1 MNKIVDECRMT
12 SFEKTWA
19 QREVK
24 SMTEKIRDTVKPQGA
39 LKPRIQTAVNKLQ
52 VQTSK
57 MDVMLTKLHQRDQQ
71 LFDRIVTAMQSHDTQ
86 ASRVLSSELAEVRKV
101 SRVLGNARNS
111 LEQVQ
116 LRLTTIHDLG
126 DAMIAIGPAMSTM
139 KELKPTMSKF
149 MPEADSELNTMTETL
164 NGLMVD
170 SLSGDSFE
178 MQDNAMN
185 EETNSILQEA
195 TAVAEQQT
203 DDRFPSIPTTTPTGL
218 PSQTQSNTQSNPM
231 DFLE

>member
-1 MNKIVDECRMT
+1 MT
-12 SFEKTWA
+12 SFEKSWA
-19 QREVK
+19 QKEVK
-24 SMTEKIRDTVKPQGA
+24 SMTERIRDTVKPQGA

-52 VQTSK
+52 GQTSK
-57 MDVMLTKLHQRDQQ
+57 MDVMLTKLHERDQQ
-71 LFDRIVTAMQSHDTQ
+71 LFDRIVTATQNHDTST
-86 ASRVLSSELAEVRKV
+86 SRVLSSELAEVRKV
-101 SRVLGNARNS
+101 LRVLGSARNS

-149 MPEADSELNTMTETL
+149 MPEADTELNSMTETL

-170 SLSGDSFE
+170 SLPGDSFE
-178 MQDNAMN
+178 MQSDNAMN
-185 EETNSILQEA
+185 EETNAILQEA
-195 TAVAEQQT
+195 EAVASQQT
-203 DDRFPSIPTTTPTGL
+203 DEKFPSIPTIPTVPTG
-218 PSQTQSNTQSNPM
+218 PTSKMQSNPM

>member
-1 MNKIVDECRMT
+1 MT

-57 MDVMLTKLHQRDQQ
+57 MDVMLTKLRQRDQQ
-71 LFDRIVTAMQSHDTQ
+71 LFDRIVTAMQSHDTS
-86 ASRVLSSELAEVRKV
+86 ASKVLSSELAEVRKV
-101 SRVLGNARNS
+101 SRVLGGARNS
-111 LEQVQ
+111 LEQVH

-178 MQDNAMN
+178 MQDSAMT

-195 TAVAEQQT
+195 EAVASQQT
-203 DDRFPSIPTTTPTGL
+203 DEKFPSIPTMTPTGL

>member
-1 MNKIVDECRMT
+1 MT
-12 SFEKTWA
+12 SFEKSWA

-24 SMTEKIRDTVKPQGA
+24 SMTERIRDTVKPQGA

-52 VQTSK
+52 GQTSK
-57 MDVMLTKLHQRDQQ
+57 MDVMLTKLHERDHQ
-71 LFDRIVTAMQSHDTQ
+71 LFDRIVTATQSHDTST
-86 ASRVLSSELAEVRKV
+86 SRVLSSELAEVRKV
-101 SRVLGNARNS
+101 SRVLGSARNS

-149 MPEADSELNTMTETL
+149 MPEADTELNSMTETL

-170 SLSGDSFE
+170 SLPGDSFE
-178 MQDNAMN
+178 MQSDNAMN
-185 EETNSILQEA
+185 EETNAILQEA
-195 TAVAEQQT
+195 EAVASQQT
-203 DDRFPSIPTTTPTGL
+203 DEKFPSIPTIPTVPTG
-218 PSQTQSNTQSNPM
+218 PTSKTQSNPM

>member
-1 MNKIVDECRMT
+1 MT
-12 SFEKTWA
+12 SFEKSWA

-24 SMTEKIRDTVKPQGA
+24 SMTERIRDTVKPQGA

-52 VQTSK
+52 GQTSK
-57 MDVMLTKLHQRDQQ
+57 MDVMLTKLHERDQQ
-71 LFDRIVTAMQSHDTQ
+71 LFDRIVTATQNHDTST
-86 ASRVLSSELAEVRKV
+86 SRVLSSELAEVRKV
-101 SRVLGNARNS
+101 SRVLGSARNS

-149 MPEADSELNTMTETL
+149 MPEADTELNSMTETL

-170 SLSGDSFE
+170 SLPGDSFE
-178 MQDNAMN
+178 MESGNAMN
-185 EETNSILQEA
+185 EETNAILQEA
-195 TAVAEQQT
+195 EAVASQQT
-203 DDRFPSIPTTTPTGL
+203 DEKFPSIPTIPTVPTG
-218 PSQTQSNTQSNPM
+218 PTSQRQSNPM

>member
-1 MNKIVDECRMT
+1 MT
-12 SFEKTWA
+12 SFEKSWA
-19 QREVK
+19 QKEVK

-71 LFDRIVTAMQSHDTQ
+71 LFDRIVTATQSHDTPT
-86 ASRVLSSELAEVRKV
+86 SRVLSSELAEVRKV

-178 MQDNAMN
+178 MQDSAMT

-195 TAVAEQQT
+195 EAVASQQT
-203 DDRFPSIPTTTPTGL
+203 DEKFPSIPTMAPTGL

>member
-1 MNKIVDECRMT
+1 MT
-12 SFEKTWA
+12 SFQKTWA
-19 QREVK
+19 QKEVK
-24 SMTEKIRDTVKPQGA
+24 SMTERIRDTVKPQGA

-71 LFDRIVTAMQSHDTQ
+71 LFDRVVTATQSHDTPT
-86 ASRVLSSELAEVRKV
+86 SRVLSSELAEVRKV

-139 KELKPTMSKF
+139 NELKPTMSKF

-178 MQDNAMN
+178 MQDSVMN

-195 TAVAEQQT
+195 EAVASQQT
-203 DDRFPSIPTTTPTGL
+203 DEKFPSIPTMTPTGL

>member
-1 MNKIVDECRMT
+1 MT

-19 QREVK
+19 QKEVK

-57 MDVMLTKLHQRDQQ
+57 MDVMLTKLRQRDQQ
-71 LFDRIVTAMQSHDTQ
+71 LFDRVVTAMQSHDTS

-101 SRVLGNARNS
+101 SRVLGGARNS

-139 KELKPTMSKF
+139 KELKPMMGKF
-149 MPEADSELNTMTETL
+149 MPEADSELSSMTETL

-170 SLSGDSFE
+170 SLSGGDSFE
-178 MQDNAMN
+178 MQDSAMT

-195 TAVAEQQT
+195 EAVASQQT
-203 DDRFPSIPTTTPTGL
+203 DEKFPSIPTITPTGL
-218 PSQTQSNTQSNPM
+218 PSQTQTQSNPM

>member
-1 MNKIVDECRMT
+1 MT
-12 SFEKTWA
+12 SFQKSWA
-19 QREVK
+19 QKEVK
-24 SMTEKIRDTVKPQGA
+24 SMTERIRDTVKPQGA

-57 MDVMLTKLHQRDQQ
+57 MDIMLTKLRERDQQ
-71 LFDRIVTAMQSHDTQ
+71 LFDRIVTATQSHDTQ
-86 ASRVLSSELAEVRKV
+86 TSRVLSSELAEVRKV
-101 SRVLGNARNS
+101 QRVLGGARNS

-139 KELKPTMSKF
+139 RDLKPTMSKF
-149 MPEADSELNTMTETL
+149 MPEADSELNSMTDTL
-164 NGLMVD
+164 NGLMTD

-178 MQDNAMN
+178 MQDSAMN
-185 EETNSILQEA
+185 EETNAILQEA
-195 TAVAEQQT
+195 SAVAEQQT
-203 DDRFPSIPTTTPTGL
+203 DERFPSIPTTTTPTGI
-218 PSQTQSNTQSNPM
+218 PTQTQSNTQSNPM

>member
-1 MNKIVDECRMT
+1 MT
-12 SFEKTWA
+12 SFEKSWA

-24 SMTEKIRDTVKPQGA
+24 SMTERIRDTVKPQGA

-52 VQTSK
+52 GQTSK
-57 MDVMLTKLHQRDQQ
+57 MDVMLTKLHERDQQ
-71 LFDRIVTAMQSHDTQ
+71 LFDRIVTATQSHDTST
-86 ASRVLSSELAEVRKV
+86 SRVLSSELAEVRKV
-101 SRVLGNARNS
+101 SRVLGSARNS

-149 MPEADSELNTMTETL
+149 MPEADSELNSMTETL

-170 SLSGDSFE
+170 SLPGDSFE
-178 MQDNAMN
+178 MESGNAMN
-185 EETNSILQEA
+185 EETNAILQEA
-195 TAVAEQQT
+195 EAVASQQT
-203 DDRFPSIPTTTPTGL
+203 DEKFPSIPTMTPTGL

>member
-1 MNKIVDECRMT
+1 MT
-12 SFEKTWA
+12 SFEKSWA
-19 QREVK
+19 HREVK

-71 LFDRIVTAMQSHDTQ
+71 LFDRVVTATQSHDTPT
-86 ASRVLSSELAEVRKV
+86 SRVLSSELAEVRKV

-178 MQDNAMN
+178 MQDSAMT

-195 TAVAEQQT
+195 EAVASQQT
-203 DDRFPSIPTTTPTGL
+203 DEKFPSIPTMTPTGL

>member
-1 MNKIVDECRMT
+1 MT
-12 SFEKTWA
+12 SFQKSWA
-19 QREVK
+19 QKEVK
-24 SMTEKIRDTVKPQGA
+24 SMTERIRDTVKPQGA

-57 MDVMLTKLHQRDQQ
+57 MDIMLTKLRERDQQ
-71 LFDRIVTAMQSHDTQ
+71 LFDRIVTATQSHDTQ
-86 ASRVLSSELAEVRKV
+86 TSRVLSSELAEVRKV
-101 SRVLGNARNS
+101 QRVLGGARNS

-178 MQDNAMN
+178 MQDSAMN
-185 EETNSILQEA
+185 EETNAILQEA
-195 TAVAEQQT
+195 SAVAEQQT
-203 DDRFPSIPTTTPTGL
+203 DERFPSIPTTTTPTGI
-218 PSQTQSNTQSNPM
+218 PTQTQSNTQSNPM

>member
-1 MNKIVDECRMT
+1 MT
-12 SFEKTWA
+12 SFQKSWA
-19 QREVK
+19 QKEVK

-71 LFDRIVTAMQSHDTQ
+71 LFDRIVTATQSHDTPT
-86 ASRVLSSELAEVRKV
+86 SRVLSSELAEVRKV

-178 MQDNAMN
+178 MQDSTMN
-185 EETNSILQEA
+185 EETNAILQEA
-195 TAVAEQQT
+195 SAVAEQQT
-203 DDRFPSIPTTTPTGL
+203 DASFPSIPTTTPTGI
-218 PSQTQSNTQSNPM
+218 PTQTQSNTQSNPM

>member
-1 MNKIVDECRMT
+1 MT
-12 SFEKTWA
+12 SFEKSWA
-19 QREVK
+19 HREVK

-52 VQTSK
+52 AQTSK
-57 MDVMLTKLHQRDQQ
+57 MDVMLTNLHRRDQQ

-101 SRVLGNARNS
+101 SRVLGNTRNS
-111 LEQVQ
+111 IEQVQ

-139 KELKPTMSKF
+139 KGLKPTMSKF
-149 MPEADSELNTMTETL
+149 MPEADSELNSMTETL
-164 NGLMVD
+164 NGLMTD

-178 MQDNAMN
+178 VQDSAMN
-185 EETNSILQEA
+185 EETNAILQEA
-195 TAVAEQQT
+195 EAVAEQQT
-203 DDRFPSIPTTTPTGL
+203 DEQFPSIPTTTPSTTPTGL
-218 PSQTQSNTQSNPM
+218 PSQTQSNPM

>member
-1 MNKIVDECRMT
+1 MT
-12 SFEKTWA
+12 SFQKSWA
-19 QREVK
+19 QKEVK
-24 SMTEKIRDTVKPQGA
+24 SMTERIRDTVKPQGA

-57 MDVMLTKLHQRDQQ
+57 MDIMLTKLRERDQQ
-71 LFDRIVTAMQSHDTQ
+71 LFDRIVTATQSHDTQ
-86 ASRVLSSELAEVRKV
+86 TSRVLSSELAEVRKV
-101 SRVLGNARNS
+101 QRVLGGARNS

-164 NGLMVD
+164 NGLMTD

-178 MQDNAMN
+178 MQDSAMT

-195 TAVAEQQT
+195 EAVASQQT
-203 DDRFPSIPTTTPTGL
+203 DERFPSIPTTTPTGL

>member
-1 MNKIVDECRMT
+1 MT

-19 QREVK
+19 QSEVK

-52 VQTSK
+52 AQTSK
-57 MDVMLTKLHQRDQQ
+57 MDVMLTNLHRRDQQ

-101 SRVLGNARNS
+101 SRVLGNTRNS
-111 LEQVQ
+111 IEQVQ

-126 DAMIAIGPAMSTM
+126 DAMVAIGPAMSTM
-139 KELKPTMSKF
+139 KGLKPTMSKF
-149 MPEADSELNTMTETL
+149 MPEADSELNSMTETL
-164 NGLMVD
+164 NGLMTD

-178 MQDNAMN
+178 VQDSAMN
-185 EETNSILQEA
+185 EETNAILQEA
-195 TAVAEQQT
+195 EAVAEQQT
-203 DDRFPSIPTTTPTGL
+203 DENFPSIPTTTPSTTPTGL
-218 PSQTQSNTQSNPM
+218 PSQTQSNPM

>member
-1 MNKIVDECRMT
+1 MT
-12 SFEKTWA
+12 SFEKSWA

-24 SMTEKIRDTVKPQGA
+24 SMTERIRDTVKPQGA

-52 VQTSK
+52 GQTSK
-57 MDVMLTKLHQRDQQ
+57 MDVMLTNLHQRDQQ

-126 DAMIAIGPAMSTM
+126 DAMVAIGPAMSTM

-149 MPEADSELNTMTETL
+149 MPEADSELNSMTETL

-178 MQDNAMN
+178 MQDSAMN

-195 TAVAEQQT
+195 SAVAEQQT
-203 DDRFPSIPTTTPTGL
+203 DERFPSIPTTTPTGL

>member
-1 MNKIVDECRMT
+1 MT
-12 SFEKTWA
+12 SFQKSWA
-19 QREVK
+19 QKEVK
-24 SMTEKIRDTVKPQGA
+24 SMTERIRDTVKPQGA
-39 LKPRIQTAVNKLQ
+39 LKPRIQSAVNKLQ

-57 MDVMLTKLHQRDQQ
+57 MDIMLTKLRERDQQ
-71 LFDRIVTAMQSHDTQ
+71 LFDRIVTATQSHDTQ
-86 ASRVLSSELAEVRKV
+86 TSRVLSSELAEVRKV
-101 SRVLGNARNS
+101 QRVLGGARNS

-139 KELKPTMSKF
+139 RDLKPTMSKF
-149 MPEADSELNTMTETL
+149 MPEADSELNSMTETL

-178 MQDNAMN
+178 MQDSAMN
-185 EETNSILQEA
+185 EETNAILQEA
-195 TAVAEQQT
+195 SAVAEQQT
-203 DDRFPSIPTTTPTGL
+203 DERFPSIPTTTTPTGI
-218 PSQTQSNTQSNPM
+218 PTQTQSNTQSNPM

>member
-1 MNKIVDECRMT
+1 MT

-19 QREVK
+19 HKEVK

-71 LFDRIVTAMQSHDTQ
+71 LFDRIVTATQSHDTPT
-86 ASRVLSSELAEVRKV
+86 SKVLSSELAEVRKV

-178 MQDNAMN
+178 MQDSAMT

-195 TAVAEQQT
+195 EAVASQQT
-203 DDRFPSIPTTTPTGL
+203 DEKFPSIPTMTPTGL